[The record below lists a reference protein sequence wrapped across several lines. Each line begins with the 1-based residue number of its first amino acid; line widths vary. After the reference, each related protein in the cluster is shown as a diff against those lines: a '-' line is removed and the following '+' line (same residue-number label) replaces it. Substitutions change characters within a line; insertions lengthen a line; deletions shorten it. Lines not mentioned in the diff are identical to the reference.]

1 MLFTST
7 DFLSLKLPPG
17 IRDLR
22 RDVRAFLDEQR
33 AAGRYEPHVGHGE
46 FDPAFSQALG
56 ARGWIGMTWPR
67 QYGGH
72 ERSYLERFVVTEELL
87 AAAAPARH
95 NREAAGSA
103 AVSEAGMLIDAIGR
117 IFSDHYTS
125 EHLQEAKRSGWS
137 EPLWRALEETGMTLL
152 SVPEDCGGGGDFAD
166 GIEALRLAGRYC
178 ASVPFA
184 ETALLAGWAL
194 ARSGIAIPRGPLAFA
209 VAPHVGTVTI
219 TQAQGGW
226 KVAGVLRDIAWARVA
241 SALVLVAPHAQG
253 AAVCCIPRAKY
264 EVAGGANL
272 AHEARDEV
280 RLSTEIDAQSVR
292 TDTDM
297 TVDAAWRRGALVR
310 AVLMSGALDG
320 ILELTV
326 AYTRQR
332 AQFGRNLI
340 QFQAVQQELARLA
353 GEAAIAKAAALTAAA
368 HIDDAYAELYV
379 AAAKVK
385 AGEAA
390 CSGASIAHQL
400 HGAIGVTDE
409 YLLHHST
416 MRLWSWRSEYGT
428 EAQWAQKLG
437 ADALELG
444 GAALWARITEG

>member
-1 MLFTST
+1 MSDASML
-7 DFLSLKLPPG
+7 
-17 IRDLR
+17 
-22 RDVRAFLDEQR
+22 
-33 AAGRYEPHVGHGE
+33 
-46 FDPAFSQALG
+46 
-56 ARGWIGMTWPR
+56 
-67 QYGGH
+67 
-72 ERSYLERFVVTEELL
+72 TE
-87 AAAAPARH
+87 
-95 NREAAGSA
+95 
-103 AVSEAGMLIDAIGR
+103 VIGR

-137 EPLWRALEETGMTLL
+137 EPLWRALDETGMTLL
-152 SVPEDCGGGGDFAD
+152 SIPEDCGGGGDFAE

-178 ASVPFA
+178 AAVPFA

-209 VAPHVGTVTI
+209 VAPHAGTVTA
-219 TQAQGGW
+219 TQVRGGW
-226 KVAGVLRDIAWARVA
+226 KVAGVLHDIAWAGVA
-241 SALVLVAPHAQG
+241 SAVVLVAPHAPG
-253 AAVCCIPRAKY
+253 AAVFCIPRARY
-264 EVAGGANL
+264 EIVSGANL

-280 RLSTEIDAQSVR
+280 RLCTELSGDAVRIDACLTADR
-292 TDTDM
+292 
-297 TVDAAWRRGALVR
+297 AWQRGALMR

-353 GEAAIAKAAALTAAA
+353 GEAAIAKAAALTAAV
-368 HIDDAYAELYV
+368 HIDDDAAELYV

-416 MRLWSWRSEYGT
+416 MRLWSWRSEYGN

-437 ADALELG
+437 ADALERG
-444 GAALWARITEG
+444 SAALWARITEG